1 MNEEYQELDL
11 LELLRGIISNW
22 WLILLFM
29 IVAAG
34 SSYYATKTYVV
45 PIYKA
50 ESTLFIGKENDIITG
65 ISLGDFQLDSKL
77 VVDYRELIKT
87 RLVTEEVIDDLEL
100 KTTRNEVVDNLNIN
114 IITESR
120 FMNITYQDP
129 IPERATQI
137 VNRFSQVLVEKAE
150 IIVGVKNIQIVDY
163 AITPTTPISPNAVMN
178 ALIAAMV
185 GAMVAM
191 GIILLKMAMNNTIQ
205 DESNVE
211 KEFGI
216 PVLGVIPKF
225 KGEGRTS

>member
-11 LELLRGIISNW
+11 VELLRGVVSNW

-29 IVAAG
+29 IIAAG

-50 ESTLFIGKENDIITG
+50 ESTLFIGKENNVLSG

-77 VVDYRELIKT
+77 VIDYRELIKT
-87 RLVTEEVIDDLEL
+87 RLVTEEVISDLEL
-100 KTTRNEVVDNLNIN
+100 KSTRNEVISNLRIN

-120 FMNITYQDP
+120 FMNVTYQDP

-150 IIVGVKNIQIVDY
+150 TIVGVNNIQIVDY
-163 AITPTTPISPNAVMN
+163 AITPTTPISPNPIMN
-178 ALIAAMV
+178 AMIAAMV

-191 GIILLKMAMNNTIQ
+191 GIILLKMAMNNTIK
-205 DESNVE
+205 DESSVE

>member
-1 MNEEYQELDL
+1 MDEAYQELDL
-11 LELLRGIISNW
+11 IELLRGILSNW

-29 IVAAG
+29 MIAAG

-50 ESTLFIGKENDIITG
+50 ESTLFIGKENDVLSG

-77 VVDYRELIKT
+77 VIDYRELIKT
-87 RLVTEEVIDDLEL
+87 RLVTEEVINDLEL
-100 KTTRNEVVDNLNIN
+100 KSTRNEVVSNLRIN

-120 FMNITYQDP
+120 FMNIIYQDP

-137 VNRFSQVLVEKAE
+137 VNRFSQVLVDKAE
-150 IIVGVKNIQIVDY
+150 TIVGVSNIQIVDY
-163 AITPTTPISPNAVMN
+163 AIIPTSPISPNAVMN
-178 ALIAAMV
+178 ALIAAMI
-185 GAMVAM
+185 GAMVAV
-191 GIILLKMAMNNTIQ
+191 GLILLKMAMNNTIQ

-225 KGEGRTS
+225 KGEGRTL